1 MSKEKYLEIGKI
13 VNTHGVRGVLKV
25 EPWCDSPEQLCSL
38 ETLYYKKRDEYMPL
52 AVRTASIHK
61 NHVLIYFDGID
72 SIDEAMPL
80 KNRVLFVDRDD
91 LPLADDRVFIADIIG
106 LDVYDERD
114 GSRLGVLKSVDE
126 SPANDLFVVET
137 PDGHEVLV
145 PAVDEFIGHIDESGV
160 YLLPIPGMFDTDGYV
175 IDGGENEADADS
187 VDGAETDGNAETD
200 GSAETDSDVKTGG
213 NAETGSSAADN
224 FAENI

>member
-13 VNTHGVRGVLKV
+13 VNIHGVRGALKV

-52 AVRTASIHK
+52 TVRTASIHK
-61 NHVLIYFDGID
+61 NHVLIHFDGID

-106 LDVYDERD
+106 LDVFDERD
-114 GSRLGVLKSVDE
+114 GSRLGRLKSVDE

-137 PDGHEVLV
+137 PRR
-145 PAVDEFIGHIDESGV
+145 S
-160 YLLPIPGMFDTDGYV
+160 
-175 IDGGENEADADS
+175 
-187 VDGAETDGNAETD
+187 
-200 GSAETDSDVKTGG
+200 
-213 NAETGSSAADN
+213 
-224 FAENI
+224 

>member
-13 VNTHGVRGVLKV
+13 VNIHGVRGALKV

-52 AVRTASIHK
+52 TVRTASIHK
-61 NHVLIYFDGID
+61 NHVLIHFDGID

-106 LDVYDERD
+106 LDVFDERD
-114 GSRLGVLKSVDE
+114 GSRLGRLKSVDE
-126 SPANDLFVVET
+126 SPANALFVVET

-175 IDGGENEADADS
+175 IDR
-187 VDGAETDGNAETD
+187 D
-200 GSAETDSDVKTGG
+200 GSDTDDNNDTDSGDTDSDDTDSGG
-213 NAETGSSAADN
+213 ESR
-224 FAENI
+224 

>member
-13 VNTHGVRGVLKV
+13 VNTHGVRGALKV

-80 KNRVLFVDRDD
+80 KNRVLFVDRED

-106 LDVYDERD
+106 LDVFDERD
-114 GSRLGVLKSVDE
+114 GSRLGRLKSVDE

-145 PAVDEFIGHIDESGV
+145 PAVEEFIGHIDESGV

-175 IDGGENEADADS
+175 IDGYENEADADS
-187 VDGAETDGNAETD
+187 VDGAETDSGDETD
-200 GSAETDSDVKTGG
+200 SDAETDSGD
-213 NAETGSSAADN
+213 ETGSDAETDAG
-224 FAENI
+224 AENI

>member
-13 VNTHGVRGVLKV
+13 VNTHGVRGALKV

-52 AVRTASIHK
+52 TVRTASIHK

-114 GSRLGVLKSVDE
+114 GSRLGRLKSVDE

-160 YLLPIPGMFDTDGYV
+160 YLLPIPGMFDSDGYV
-175 IDGGENEADADS
+175 IDR
-187 VDGAETDGNAETD
+187 D
-200 GSAETDSDVKTGG
+200 GSDTDDNNDTDSGDTDSDD
-213 NAETGSSAADN
+213 TGSDGESR
-224 FAENI
+224 

>member
-1 MSKEKYLEIGKI
+1 MPKEKYLEIGKI
-13 VNTHGVRGVLKV
+13 VNTHGVRGALKV

-38 ETLYYKKRDEYMPL
+38 ANLYYKKRDEYLPL

-61 NHVLIYFDGID
+61 NHVLIYFDGIN

-106 LDVYDERD
+106 LDVFDERD
-114 GSRLGVLKSVDE
+114 GSRLGRLKSVDE

-145 PAVDEFIGHIDESGV
+145 PAVEEFIGHIDESGV

-175 IDGGENEADADS
+175 IDGYENEADADS
-187 VDGAETDGNAETD
+187 VDGAETDSGDETD
-200 GSAETDSDVKTGG
+200 SDAETDSGDETGG
-213 NAETGSSAADN
+213 DAETDAG
-224 FAENI
+224 AENI

>member
-13 VNTHGVRGVLKV
+13 VNTHGVRGALKV

-38 ETLYYKKRDEYMPL
+38 ANLYYKKRDEYLPL

-61 NHVLIYFDGID
+61 NHVLIYFDGIN

-106 LDVYDERD
+106 LDVFDERD
-114 GSRLGVLKSVDE
+114 GSRLGRLKSVDE

-145 PAVDEFIGHIDESGV
+145 PAVEKFIGHIDESGV

-175 IDGGENEADADS
+175 IDGYENEADADS
-187 VDGAETDGNAETD
+187 VDGAETDSGDETD
-200 GSAETDSDVKTGG
+200 SDAETDSGDETGG
-213 NAETGSSAADN
+213 DAETDAG
-224 FAENI
+224 AENI

>member
-13 VNTHGVRGVLKV
+13 VNTHGVRGALKV

-38 ETLYYKKRDEYMPL
+38 KKLYYKKRDEYLPL

-61 NHVLIYFDGID
+61 NHVLIYFDGIN

-106 LDVYDERD
+106 LDVFDERD
-114 GSRLGVLKSVDE
+114 GSRLGTLKSVDE
-126 SPANDLFVVET
+126 SPASDLFVVAT
-137 PDGHEVLV
+137 PDGREVLV
-145 PAVDEFIGHIDESGV
+145 PAVEEFIGHIDESGV
-160 YLLPIPGMFDTDGYV
+160 YLLPIPGMFDSDGYV
-175 IDGGENEADADS
+175 IDR
-187 VDGAETDGNAETD
+187 D
-200 GSAETDSDVKTGG
+200 GSDTDDNNDTDSGDTDSGDTDSDDTDIDDTDSDD
-213 NAETGSSAADN
+213 TGSGGESR
-224 FAENI
+224 

>member
-13 VNTHGVRGVLKV
+13 VNTHGVRGALKV

-52 AVRTASIHK
+52 TVRTASIHK

-114 GSRLGVLKSVDE
+114 GSRLGTLKSVDE
-126 SPANDLFVVET
+126 SPASDLFVVAT

-145 PAVDEFIGHIDESGV
+145 PAVEEFIGHIDESGV

-175 IDGGENEADADS
+175 IDGYENEADADS
-187 VDGAETDGNAETD
+187 VDGAETDSGDETD
-200 GSAETDSDVKTGG
+200 SDAETDSGD
-213 NAETGSSAADN
+213 ETGSDAETDAG
-224 FAENI
+224 AENI

>member
-13 VNTHGVRGVLKV
+13 INTHGVRGALKV

-52 AVRTASIHK
+52 TVRTASIHK
-61 NHVLIYFDGID
+61 NHVLIYFDGIN

-114 GSRLGVLKSVDE
+114 GSRLGRLKSVDE

-137 PDGHEVLV
+137 PDGREVLV
-145 PAVDEFIGHIDESGV
+145 PAVEEFIGHIDESGV

-175 IDGGENEADADS
+175 IDR
-187 VDGAETDGNAETD
+187 D
-200 GSAETDSDVKTGG
+200 GSDTDDNNDTDSGDTDIDDTDSDD
-213 NAETGSSAADN
+213 TGSGGESR
-224 FAENI
+224 

>member
-13 VNTHGVRGVLKV
+13 VNTHGVRGALKV

-38 ETLYYKKRDEYMPL
+38 KKLYYKKRDEYLPL

-61 NHVLIYFDGID
+61 NHVLIYFDGIN

-106 LDVYDERD
+106 LDVFDERD
-114 GSRLGVLKSVDE
+114 GSRLGTLKSVDE
-126 SPANDLFVVET
+126 SPASDLFVVAT
-137 PDGHEVLV
+137 PDGREVLV
-145 PAVDEFIGHIDESGV
+145 PAVEEFIGHIDESGV
-160 YLLPIPGMFDTDGYV
+160 YLLPIPGMFDSDGYV
-175 IDGGENEADADS
+175 IDR
-187 VDGAETDGNAETD
+187 DGSDTDGNNDTD
-200 GSAETDSDVKTGG
+200 SGDTDSGDTDSDDTDIDDTDSDD
-213 NAETGSSAADN
+213 TGSGGESR
-224 FAENI
+224 

>member
-13 VNTHGVRGVLKV
+13 VNTHGVRGALKV

-38 ETLYYKKRDEYMPL
+38 ANLYYKKRDEYLPL

-61 NHVLIYFDGID
+61 NHVLIYFDGIN

-114 GSRLGVLKSVDE
+114 GSRLGRLKSVDE
-126 SPANDLFVVET
+126 SPANDLFVVAT
-137 PDGHEVLV
+137 PDGREVLV
-145 PAVDEFIGHIDESGV
+145 PAVEEFIGHIDESGV
-160 YLLPIPGMFDTDGYV
+160 YLLPIPGMFDSDGYV
-175 IDGGENEADADS
+175 IDR
-187 VDGAETDGNAETD
+187 D
-200 GSAETDSDVKTGG
+200 GSDTDDNNDTDSGDTDSDD
-213 NAETGSSAADN
+213 TGSGGESR
-224 FAENI
+224 

>member
-13 VNTHGVRGVLKV
+13 VNTHGVRGALKV

-38 ETLYYKKRDEYMPL
+38 ANLYYKKRDEYLPL

-61 NHVLIYFDGID
+61 NHVLIYFDGIN

-114 GSRLGVLKSVDE
+114 GSRLGRLKSVDE
-126 SPANDLFVVET
+126 SPANDLFVGAT
-137 PDGHEVLV
+137 PDGREVLV
-145 PAVDEFIGHIDESGV
+145 PAVEEFIGHIDESGV
-160 YLLPIPGMFDTDGYV
+160 YLLPKPGMFDSDGYV
-175 IDGGENEADADS
+175 IDR
-187 VDGAETDGNAETD
+187 D
-200 GSAETDSDVKTGG
+200 GSDTDDNNDTDSGDTDSDD
-213 NAETGSSAADN
+213 TGSGGESR
-224 FAENI
+224 

>member
-13 VNTHGVRGVLKV
+13 VNTHGVRGALKV

-38 ETLYYKKRDEYMPL
+38 KKLYYKKRDEYLPL
-52 AVRTASIHK
+52 TVRTASIHK

-114 GSRLGVLKSVDE
+114 GSRLGRLKSVDE
-126 SPANDLFVVET
+126 SPASDLFVVAT
-137 PDGHEVLV
+137 PDGREVLV
-145 PAVDEFIGHIDESGV
+145 PAVEEFIGHIDESGV

-175 IDGGENEADADS
+175 IDRDKTDS
-187 VDGAETDGNAETD
+187 NAETD
-200 GSAETDSDVKTGG
+200 SGDETGGDAETGG
-213 NAETGSSAADN
+213 NAETDIGAADN
-224 FAENI
+224 FAENIKNAL

>member
-1 MSKEKYLEIGKI
+1 M
-13 VNTHGVRGVLKV
+13 RGALKV

-52 AVRTASIHK
+52 TVRTASIHK
-61 NHVLIYFDGID
+61 NHVLIHFDGID

-106 LDVYDERD
+106 LDVFDERD
-114 GSRLGVLKSVDE
+114 GSRLGRLKSVDE

-175 IDGGENEADADS
+175 IDR
-187 VDGAETDGNAETD
+187 D
-200 GSAETDSDVKTGG
+200 GSDTDDNNDTDSGDTDSDDTDSGG
-213 NAETGSSAADN
+213 ESR
-224 FAENI
+224 

>member
-13 VNTHGVRGVLKV
+13 VNTHGVRGALKV

-61 NHVLIYFDGID
+61 NHVLIYFDGIN

-106 LDVYDERD
+106 LDVFDERD
-114 GSRLGVLKSVDE
+114 GSRLGRLKSVDE

-137 PDGHEVLV
+137 PDGREVLV
-145 PAVDEFIGHIDESGV
+145 PAVEEFIGHIDESGV

-175 IDGGENEADADS
+175 IDR
-187 VDGAETDGNAETD
+187 D
-200 GSAETDSDVKTGG
+200 GSDTDDNNDTDSGDTDSDD
-213 NAETGSSAADN
+213 TGSGGESR
-224 FAENI
+224 

>member
-13 VNTHGVRGVLKV
+13 VNIHGVRGALKV

-52 AVRTASIHK
+52 TVRTASIHK
-61 NHVLIYFDGID
+61 NHVLIHFDGID

-106 LDVYDERD
+106 LDVFDERD
-114 GSRLGVLKSVDE
+114 GSRLGRLKSVDE

-175 IDGGENEADADS
+175 IDR
-187 VDGAETDGNAETD
+187 D
-200 GSAETDSDVKTGG
+200 GSDTDDNNDTDSGDTDSDDTDSGG
-213 NAETGSSAADN
+213 ESR
-224 FAENI
+224 

>member
-13 VNTHGVRGVLKV
+13 VNTHGVRGALKV

-38 ETLYYKKRDEYMPL
+38 ANLYYKKRDEYLPL

-61 NHVLIYFDGID
+61 NHVLIYFDGIN

-106 LDVYDERD
+106 LDVFDERD
-114 GSRLGVLKSVDE
+114 GSRLGTLKSVDE
-126 SPANDLFVVET
+126 SPASDLFVVAT
-137 PDGHEVLV
+137 PDGREVLV
-145 PAVDEFIGHIDESGV
+145 PAVEEFIGHIDESGV
-160 YLLPIPGMFDTDGYV
+160 YLLPIPGMFDSDGYV
-175 IDGGENEADADS
+175 IDR
-187 VDGAETDGNAETD
+187 D
-200 GSAETDSDVKTGG
+200 GSDTDDNNDTDSGDTDSGDIDSDDTDIDDTDSDD
-213 NAETGSSAADN
+213 TGSGGESR
-224 FAENI
+224 